1 MNNLWYL
8 LLFIPVILLFVP
20 ISVFVGF
27 NNDLNLIVRLLG
39 IKMFDYNKQ
48 KKKADKSDEKK
59 KENRT
64 EEKKEEVNTSAEQSL
79 PDKAQ
84 GILKQIKAYFAL
96 ISEALRILNRHIK
109 KTLHIQNFRFE
120 FSFGLGDAAA
130 TGIFSGAAYAVGNC
144 FYAYLLNNY
153 KVKRHELKI
162 APDFDKKGFSV
173 LFELKL
179 KVSLFWLIRLLYKE
193 RHVLSKLY
201 IISKKKDGV

>member
-8 LLFIPVILLFVP
+8 LLFIPVILLFAP

-27 NNDLNLIVRLLG
+27 NNDLNLIVRVLG
-39 IKMFDYNKQ
+39 IKMFDYNKR
-48 KKKADKSDEKK
+48 KKKMNKADEKAK
-59 KENRT
+59 GEPT
-64 EEKKEEVNTSAEQSL
+64 EEKKEDSTGDKQNL
-79 PDKAQ
+79 PDRAQ
-84 GILKQIKAYFAL
+84 GILKQIKTYFSL
-96 ISEALRILNRHIK
+96 ISEALKILNRHIK

-153 KVKRHELKI
+153 KVKRHTLKI
-162 APDFDKKGFSV
+162 TPDFDKKGFLV

-179 KVSLFWLIRLLYKE
+179 KLSLFWVIRLLYKE

>member
-8 LLFIPVILLFVP
+8 LLLLIPVILLFAP
-20 ISVFVGF
+20 ISVYVGF
-27 NNDLNLIVRLLG
+27 NNDLNLIVRVLG

-48 KKKADKSDEKK
+48 KKKADRADKTP
-59 KENRT
+59 KEDQA
-64 EEKKEEVNTSAEQSL
+64 EDKKEESDSAKQSL
-79 PDKAQ
+79 PDRAQ
-84 GILKQIKAYFAL
+84 GILKQIKTYFSL
-96 ISEALRILNRHIK
+96 ISEALEILNRHIK

-153 KVKRHELKI
+153 KVKRHTLKI
-162 APDFDKKGFSV
+162 APDFDKKGFLV

-179 KVSLFWLIRLLYKE
+179 KLSLFWVIRLLYKE

>member
-8 LLFIPVILLFVP
+8 LLFIPVILLFAP
-20 ISVFVGF
+20 ISVYVGF
-27 NNDLNLIVRLLG
+27 NNDLNLIVRVLG
-39 IKMFDYNKQ
+39 IIIFDYNKQ
-48 KKKADKSDEKK
+48 KKKVRKSDEKPK
-59 KENRT
+59 DKQT
-64 EEKKEEVNTSAEQSL
+64 EEKKEEDNSAKQSL

-84 GILKQIKAYFAL
+84 GVLKQLKTYFAL
-96 ISEALRILNRHIK
+96 ITEALEILNRHIK

-153 KVKRHELKI
+153 KVKRHTLKI
-162 APDFDKKGFSV
+162 APDFDKKGFFV

-179 KVSLFWLIRLLYKE
+179 KLSLFWLIRLLYKE

>member
-48 KKKADKSDEKK
+48 KKKADKSGEKK

-109 KTLHIQNFRFE
+109 
-120 FSFGLGDAAA
+120 
-130 TGIFSGAAYAVGNC
+130 
-144 FYAYLLNNY
+144 
-153 KVKRHELKI
+153 
-162 APDFDKKGFSV
+162 
-173 LFELKL
+173 
-179 KVSLFWLIRLLYKE
+179 
-193 RHVLSKLY
+193 
-201 IISKKKDGV
+201 